1 MKNYKETR
9 VKLTNSQLNKLKPVA
24 KNNIATTLIIN
35 KKIFQEEGLSHEL
48 FSIKRNKAK

>member
-24 KNNIATTLIIN
+24 KNNIATTLRIT
-35 KKIFQEEGLSHEL
+35 KKIFQEEGLPHEL
-48 FSIKRNKAK
+48 FFIKRNKAK

>member
-9 VKLTNSQLNKLKPVA
+9 VKLINSQQNKLKPVA
-24 KNNIATTLIIN
+24 KNNIATTLRIN
-35 KKIFQEEGLSHEL
+35 KKIFQEEGLPHEL